1 MVIRGGSRFISG
13 PNLPALG
20 PSREGEEHPGL
31 RSVAQRPEWALMD
44 AVCQEMHA
52 RNAPVSGLSVLG
64 ICNALSG
71 FPGQLNHVSILSVVF
86 VDE

>member
-1 MVIRGGSRFISG
+1 
-13 PNLPALG
+13 
-20 PSREGEEHPGL
+20 
-31 RSVAQRPEWALMD
+31 MD
-44 AVCQEMHA
+44 AVCQEVRA
-52 RNAPVSGLSVLG
+52 WNAPVLG